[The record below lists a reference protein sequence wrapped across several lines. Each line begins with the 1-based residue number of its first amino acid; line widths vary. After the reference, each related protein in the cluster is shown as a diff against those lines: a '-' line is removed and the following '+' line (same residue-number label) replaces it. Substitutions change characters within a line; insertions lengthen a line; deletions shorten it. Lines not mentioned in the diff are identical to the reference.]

1 MKRFAI
7 LSAGLLLAGCQWGG
21 RPESSDMPAAS
32 AEQQALHAHLQR
44 LEAKIS
50 SIEKGRGT
58 GAFRNGPTLHIDP
71 GGAESPL
78 ERLRRLDR
86 ELLEARSL
94 VVARD
99 ATITTLRQ
107 ETQSSRARGDDLEA
121 RNDELGGIRDQLVTA
136 QQVLTERQDQIE
148 ALRAQLATSE
158 LGRLKAERDFFTV
171 AASLLKLTPVQI
183 SELTELQ
190 EDVRKTVREVQRLEA
205 LREAPR

>member
-1 MKRFAI
+1 MNRGTLLLAV
-7 LSAGLLLAGCQWGG
+7 LLLAGCQWGE
-21 RPESSDMPAAS
+21 RPDPAAMPGAS

-50 SIEKGRGT
+50 AIEKGRGT

-86 ELLEARSL
+86 ELLEARSQ
-94 VVARD
+94 VTARD
-99 ATITTLRQ
+99 ATIITLRQ
-107 ETQSSRARGDDLEA
+107 EASASRSRGDDLEA

-148 ALRAQLATSE
+148 SMRGQLATSE

-183 SELTELQ
+183 SELTDLQ